1 MEVCWHRR
9 KGRNAFLVR
18 VEAFPLA
25 RSLQERYVPVK
36 KGFKSVNEYVT
47 ITKVILV
54 RRETYETH

>member
-1 MEVCWHRR
+1 ML
-9 KGRNAFLVR
+9 FLVR